1 MQFHN
6 KGRTCF
12 QDCHKL
18 GSSLISG
25 STQTQMWFCSATL
38 FFLILKASL
47 LDLSSSLY
55 SSRALTHSTCDLRRI
70 HKVHPLVAEECK
82 CSTFFF
88 FSPTEPQWP
97 DDPSVLAQKW
107 QGDKECLI
115 VVWSDGQWLVCVKGS
130 QPQKPPPPPPPQPV
144 LSPQGTNGPSCAYH
158 PYEEMNKIEM
168 RHSSDSP
175 SFKWCWQ
182 KPWIVSGSLCSLC
195 WWNEKC
201 IVREK
206 GWFVFFFLSIIR
218 HDVCPSWILGICST

>member
-82 CSTFFF
+82 CSAFFF

-107 QGDKECLI
+107 QGGGMLDCGVI
-115 VVWSDGQWLVCVKGS
+115 WWPVACVCERVS
-130 QPQKPPPPPPPQPV
+130 AAETPPPQPV
-144 LSPQGTNGPSCAYH
+144 LSPQETNGPSCAYH

-195 WWNEKC
+195 WWNEIC

-206 GWFVFFFLSIIR
+206 GWFFFFFLSIIR